1 MEKNKIR
8 VYFNTRLL
16 TGKKKASI
24 LLLFIYYIMNTFMN
38 CKVFPFMTSSS
49 CTEPPNEK
57 RFEPYRRKKRDFK
70 LNIIVP

>member
-1 MEKNKIR
+1 MEKKIR

-16 TGKKKASI
+16 TGKKKKEASI
-24 LLLFIYYIMNTFMN
+24 LLLFIYYIMNTFMD

-57 RFEPYRRKKRDFK
+57 RFETYRRKNET
-70 LNIIVP
+70 LN